1 MPYLWVRLTQQTMK
15 RILFLLLFLGS
26 LACYSSERPKYI
38 FYFIGDGMGHNAL
51 ALTEA
56 CLAEA
61 SGDSVGFSALHFT
74 QFPTVGFAT
83 TWCANRRTT
92 DSAAAGTALATGQKS
107 SVGTIGMNAARSEAL
122 TSIAS
127 TAREQGMRTGVATS
141 VSIDHAT
148 PAAFYAHQPT
158 RNLYYEIAQEAP
170 TTGLDLYAGAGFVK
184 PEENGKPSVYESLEK
199 AGYRLTRGD
208 RAISGRRAV
217 LMQEEGCNPSN
228 LPLAIDR
235 QEGDLSLPAIT
246 RRSIDFLQQNGG
258 EHKGFFLMVEGGQI
272 DWAAHSNDAASLVE
286 EVKDFD
292 SAICVALNFYH
303 EHPDETLIV
312 VTADHETGGLGLGT
326 GHLGYDT
333 YYGLLSAQRCS
344 VGTLSTALSQAA
356 DWSAACETL
365 RDSLG
370 FGTRVPITEAEWA
383 ELAAVYASR
392 PKKTA
397 DAAVALLA
405 RHAGVGWTTGAHTAT
420 YVPVFAIGA
429 GAEHFAGRLDNTQ
442 IATRLQKLIV
452 GE

>member
-1 MPYLWVRLTQQTMK
+1 MK
-15 RILFLLLFLGS
+15 RLLFLLLFLGS
-26 LACYSSERPKYI
+26 VVCYGSERPKYI

-61 SGDSVGFSALHFT
+61 SGDSVGFAGLHFT
-74 QFPTVGFAT
+74 QFPSVGFAT

-122 TSIAS
+122 TSLAS
-127 TAREQGMRTGVATS
+127 AAHRQGMRTGVATS

-184 PEENGKPSVYESLEK
+184 PEANGKPSVYESLER
-199 AGYRLTRGD
+199 AGYRITRGD
-208 RAISGRRAV
+208 REVTGRRAV

-246 RRSIDFLQQNGG
+246 RRSLDYLLQHGG
-258 EHKGFFLMVEGGQI
+258 DRKGFFLMVEGGQI
-272 DWAAHSNDAASLVE
+272 DWAAHDNDAATLVE

-292 SAICVALNFYH
+292 SAICVALTFYH

-312 VTADHETGGLGLGT
+312 VTADHETGGLGLGI
-326 GHLGYDT
+326 GSLGYDT
-333 YYGLLSAQRCS
+333 YYGLLAAQRCS
-344 VGTLSTALSQAA
+344 KGALSATIA
-356 DWSAACETL
+356 RATDWSAVRALL

-370 FGTRVPITEAEWA
+370 FGTRVPITEAEWT
-383 ELAAVYASR
+383 ELATLYASR
-392 PKKTA
+392 PEKTA
-397 DAAVALLA
+397 PAAIALLA

-429 GAEHFAGRLDNTQ
+429 ASEDFAGRQDNTQ
-442 IATRLQKLIV
+442 IATRLLKLIT